1 MTEYK
6 KPLPVIQPW
15 SQAFWEGTQNN
26 KLLIQ
31 ECKEC
36 GVKIFY
42 PRKSCPEC
50 WSSNLTWSE
59 ASGKGKIYA
68 YTVTMGGVEQVFAE
82 DLPYVLAYVDLDE
95 GVRMMTRI
103 VGCNPDELKIGMGVE
118 VIFEKVAGE
127 MSLPFF
133 KPIQ

>member
-15 SQAFWEGTQNN
+15 SRAFWEGTQNN
-26 KLLIQ
+26 RLLIQ

-36 GVKIFY
+36 GVRIFY

-59 ASGKGKIYA
+59 ASGKGRIYA

-103 VGCNPDELKIGMGVE
+103 VGCNPDALKIGMGVE
-118 VIFEKVAGE
+118 VVFEKVAE
-127 MSLPFF
+127 ELSLPFF
-133 KPIQ
+133 RPIQ